1 MITLLL
7 YIIGLCVV
15 GYLIY
20 TNIKFIAKGLFYL
33 FLLIFGIPI
42 SFIIFGTI
50 VRLLSFVF

>member
-7 YIIGLCVV
+7 YIIGLCAV

-20 TNIKFIAKGLFYL
+20 INMKFIAKGLFYL

>member
-7 YIIGLCVV
+7 YIIGLCAV

-50 VRLLSFVF
+50 VRLLSLVF